1 LSRFSPV
8 WNTYYS
14 GILAAWWIH
23 FYMLM
28 AVIVNR
34 KGDHEKNRFVF
45 LLLDIKVHISY
56 SLHIM
61 QDVMFFIPIHSP
73 V

>member
-1 LSRFSPV
+1 
-8 WNTYYS
+8 
-14 GILAAWWIH
+14 
-23 FYMLM
+23 MLM

-56 SLHIM
+56 SLHII

>member
-1 LSRFSPV
+1 
-8 WNTYYS
+8 
-14 GILAAWWIH
+14 
-23 FYMLM
+23 MLM

-34 KGDHEKNRFVF
+34 KGDHEKNSFFF

-61 QDVMFFIPIHSP
+61 QDVMFFYPDSFPCVI
-73 V
+73 